1 MVTRVH
7 IETPRLLLRDW
18 TDADAEPFAVL
29 NADPRVME
37 FFPKALDRAESD
49 TQMAHIRERI
59 ATDGLGY
66 YAAEM
71 KETGAFIGFVGP
83 GRPNLDAP
91 FMPAIEI
98 GWRLARESWG
108 NGYATEAAGAVV
120 DHAFGSLGLD
130 ALVSYTTEWN
140 RRSRRVMEK
149 IGMTRDPRDDFM
161 HPNLPAGHKLAPHVL
176 YRIDRAAWLTRP
188 QAAG

>member
-1 MVTRVH
+1 MVPRVH
-7 IETPRLLLRDW
+7 VETPRLLLRDW
-18 TDADAEPFAVL
+18 TDADAEPFAAM

-37 FFPKALDRAESD
+37 FFPRGLDRADSD
-49 TQMAHIRERI
+49 SLISHIRASITR
-59 ATDGLGY
+59 DGFGL
-66 YAAEM
+66 YAVEA
-71 KETGAFIGFVGP
+71 KDTGAFVGFTGLARP
-83 GRPNLDAP
+83 GFDAP

-108 NGYATEAAGAVV
+108 NGYATEAAGAAV

-161 HPNLPAGHKLAPHVL
+161 HPKLPPGHKLAPHVL
-176 YRIDRAAWLTRP
+176 YRIDRERWLTRSR
-188 QAAG
+188 AAG

>member
-1 MVTRVH
+1 M
-7 IETPRLLLRDW
+7 
-18 TDADAEPFAVL
+18 

-37 FFPKALDRAESD
+37 FFPRALDRLASD
-49 TQMAHIRERI
+49 ALVAHICDSI
-59 ATDGLGY
+59 ARDGFGL
-66 YAAEM
+66 YAVEV
-71 KETGAFIGFVGP
+71 KDTGAFVGFTGLARP
-83 GRPNLDAP
+83 GFDAP
-91 FMPAIEI
+91 FMPAIEV

-108 NGYATEAAGAVV
+108 NGYATEAAGAAV

-161 HPNLPAGHKLAPHVL
+161 HPKLPPGHKLAPHVL
-176 YRIDRAAWLTRP
+176 YRIDRERWLTRSR
-188 QAAG
+188 AAG

>member
-1 MVTRVH
+1 
-7 IETPRLLLRDW
+7 
-18 TDADAEPFAVL
+18 
-29 NADPRVME
+29 ME

-49 TQMAHIRERI
+49 AQMAHIRESI
-59 ATDGLGY
+59 ADDGLGY
-66 YAAEM
+66 YAVEVG
-71 KETGAFIGFVGP
+71 ETGAFIGFVGP